1 MDRQNA
7 CATLDACM
15 ATGKSLA
22 HNFSIQLVGKV
33 LSVLIGLI
41 TVAIITRALGTYAF
55 GEFTTA
61 TTFLQMFATVVDFGL
76 TLTLIVM
83 ISEAGVDEKRVVGNF
98 FGLRLLSGFILFSL
112 APLTVLLF
120 PWSDVVKQAVLV
132 GALGY
137 FLMGGATML
146 LGVFQRH
153 ESMWRAAIAELVN
166 RGVLLLLIIIFAIT
180 TPTVVTMMIASVVA
194 NFVWLL
200 LMIRFA
206 RPFVHVHPLF
216 EWKSWKEIIARS
228 WPIAVSIIFNLIY
241 LKGDIL
247 FLAYFRD
254 SSEVGLYGMS
264 YRIIE
269 VMTVLP
275 VMFMG
280 LVLPSLVASWS
291 TGRKEEFR
299 TRVGKTFDVFAMA
312 VIPVVIGAQLVSTE
326 LTILI
331 AGEEFAPAGPV
342 LELLVLAL
350 IGVFLGA
357 LYGHLIVAINR
368 QRIMIWGYIAVAIIS
383 IVGYLWLVPDY
394 GMWGAV
400 LVTLVSE
407 SLIALI
413 TFTVVH
419 RVTGSLPNLTVT
431 LKSLIAGGVMYLA
444 LRALPESHV
453 VIDLIV
459 GASVYAA
466 MLLAL
471 HAVTIKEIKSLLP
484 HPGSH
489 LR

>member
-1 MDRQNA
+1 
-7 CATLDACM
+7 M
-15 ATGKSLA
+15 ATAKSLA

-41 TVAIITRALGTYAF
+41 TVAMITRALGTSAF
-55 GEFTTA
+55 GEYTTA

-83 ISEAGVDEKRVVGNF
+83 ISEPGVDEARVVGNF

-112 APLTVLLF
+112 APLTVLFF
-120 PWSDVVKQAVLV
+120 PWSSVIKEAVLI

-153 ESMWRAAIAELVN
+153 ESMWRAAVAELIN
-166 RGVLLLLIIIFAIT
+166 RGVLLILIAIFALT
-180 TPTVVTMMIASVVA
+180 MPTVVSMVIASVIA
-194 NFVWLL
+194 NFVWLV
-200 LMIRFA
+200 LMIAFA
-206 RPFVHVHPLF
+206 KPFVTVRPLF
-216 EWKSWKEIIARS
+216 EWESWKNILTRS
-228 WPIAVSIIFNLIY
+228 WPIAVSIIFNLLY

-291 TGRKEEFR
+291 AGRKEEFR
-299 TRVGKTFDVFAMA
+299 SRVARTFDVFAMA

-326 LTILI
+326 LTVLI
-331 AGEEFAPAGPV
+331 AGEAFAPAGPV

-350 IGVFLGA
+350 VGVFCGA

-431 LKSLIAGGVMYLA
+431 LKSLIAGGIMYLA
-444 LRALPESHV
+444 LTTLPESHV
-453 VIDLIV
+453 MIDLVV
-459 GASVYAA
+459 GAAVYGA

-471 HAVTIKEIKSLLP
+471 HAVTIKELRSLV
-484 HPGSH
+484 PGPG
-489 LR
+489 